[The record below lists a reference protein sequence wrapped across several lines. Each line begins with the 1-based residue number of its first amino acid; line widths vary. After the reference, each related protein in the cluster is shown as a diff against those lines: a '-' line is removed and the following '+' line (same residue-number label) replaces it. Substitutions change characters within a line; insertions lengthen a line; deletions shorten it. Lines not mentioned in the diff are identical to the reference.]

1 MPKPGRP
8 SRFNPNLPQRE
19 RSQNNPLFLG
29 EFSQTSLRLLTGNL
43 GMQSEI
49 IRGGYGNNT
58 YNNWFQ
64 VRITEPAWIILIKAG
79 SKLATENAIPSQQIR
94 SQTNTRFE
102 FGVYDLNQVP
112 IEGRMILDNP
122 FEFRG
127 QVAGAESDLYNFP
140 TNELGYKLNSGGDDM
155 FFPLEPGNYL
165 ICISACM
172 NEYFTYAAGLVIE
185 FQTPSD
191 ENFILTEAREQSF
204 VLQETALTTDVG
216 FIFDTITSPITV
228 NRTISQRSAFT
239 DMQAI
244 IESGVYVQVNE
255 MTVSGAP
262 LTWYIG
268 PQFPNVDDV
277 STDKII
283 LDATPNWNDTQRNR
297 SLSEWKTAWERENP
311 DRFPVNVF
319 APYANTQ

>member
-1 MPKPGRP
+1 
-8 SRFNPNLPQRE
+8 
-19 RSQNNPLFLG
+19 
-29 EFSQTSLRLLTGNL
+29 
-43 GMQSEI
+43 MQSEI

-228 NRTISQRSAFT
+228 NRTVSQRSAFT